1 MYLLDDI
8 ITYVR
13 RIIKSPSNNQ
23 ISNGLIIDYIN
34 RFWINDVDARIQ
46 LFDLK
51 KTYSFMTTP
60 GVDQYNMPLYEVQVE
75 DPNTADAQNI
85 NYYPVYQGF
94 LSPCRINGIQV
105 SFQTQRSFFFNA
117 FPNVPQN
124 LQAVA
129 IGDGNDNYTI
139 QLPILPSS
147 IPQNP
152 PFNAILR
159 GHVDIT
165 GIVATGSVQDPP
177 IGSDLD
183 TRIAVTSVKPAVYI
197 TAIGADGANVVVT
210 DSGQFF
216 EFDQN
221 IGMLMNPKP
230 PPGNTAASNMTATGG
245 YFNSFDITG
254 ITLSAAPGDPT
265 VLTAATS
272 LDPGQSVFI
281 QGVVGT
287 TELNGNFYNVLSVTA
302 TTVTI
307 DVDSFTFT
315 PYISDGTV
323 SSLQNFVNYL
333 TGEIN
338 VTFPVEIPEGN
349 NINAQVYFYQSG
361 LPRSIL
367 YYDNVL
373 TLRSVPAM
381 QYLVEL
387 EAYLSPAAYLN
398 SADAITFGYMSE
410 YIARG
415 AARKILSDTGD
426 IEQFNFY
433 EPFFQ
438 EQEML
443 VWKRS
448 QRQWTATRTE
458 TLYSQG
464 SGFGQPGFNSLGGN
478 QG

>member
-1 MYLLDDI
+1 MFLLDDI

-13 RIIKSPSNNQ
+13 RIIKSPSNNE

-75 DPNTADAQNI
+75 DPGEDGDAQNI
-85 NYYPVYQGF
+85 NSYPVYQGF
-94 LSPCRINGIQV
+94 LSPCKINGVEV
-105 SFQTQRSFFFNA
+105 SFQTQRGPFFSI
-117 FPNVPQN
+117 FPNVVQN
-124 LQAVA
+124 LQAVTV
-129 IGDGNDNYTI
+129 GDGGDNYTI

-147 IPQNP
+147 APQNP

-165 GIVATGSVQDPP
+165 GILATQSVQDPP
-177 IGSDLD
+177 IGTTLD

-197 TAIGADGANVVVT
+197 TSVGADGANVVVT

-216 EFDQN
+216 NFDQN
-221 IGMLMNPKP
+221 LGMLMNPQP
-230 PPGNTAASNMTATGG
+230 APGNTSTSNMTATDG
-245 YFNSFDITG
+245 YLNSFDITG
-254 ITLSAAPGDPT
+254 ITLGAT
-265 VLTAATS
+265 TIITATTS
-272 LDPGQSVFI
+272 FDAGQSVLI

-287 TELNGNFYNVLSVTA
+287 TELNGNFYTILSVTA
-302 TTVTI
+302 TTVTL
-307 DVDSFTFT
+307 DVDSSIFT
-315 PYISDGTV
+315 PYVSDGLI
-323 SSLQNFVNYL
+323 SSIQNFVNYL

-338 VTFPVEIPEGN
+338 VTFPVGIPSGN
-349 NINAQVYFYQSG
+349 NINVQVYFFQSG

-367 YYDNVL
+367 FYDNVL
-373 TLRSVPAM
+373 TLRSVPAQ

-387 EAYLSPAAYLN
+387 EAYLSPAAYLS

-458 TLYSQG
+458 TLYSKG
-464 SGFGQPGFNSLGGN
+464 SGFGQSAFNSLGGN